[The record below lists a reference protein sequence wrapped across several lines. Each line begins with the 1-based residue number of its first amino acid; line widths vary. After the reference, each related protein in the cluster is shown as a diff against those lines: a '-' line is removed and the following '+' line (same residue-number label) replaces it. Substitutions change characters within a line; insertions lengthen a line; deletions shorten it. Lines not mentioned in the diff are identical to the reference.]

1 MKQRPLNG
9 AVRGTGVYFKKL
21 VLQGRNDNLMLF
33 FWGRHFWF
41 YVKEGVFF
49 HP

>member
-9 AVRGTGVYFKKL
+9 AVGSAGVYFKKL

-33 FWGRHFWF
+33 FWGDIF
-41 YVKEGVFF
+41 GCM
-49 HP
+49 

>member
-9 AVRGTGVYFKKL
+9 AVGSAGVYFKL

-33 FWGRHFWF
+33 FWGRHFWL